1 MVAQAVTEAAIDIG
15 TNSTRLLV
23 VEGESEMRETVVTGL
38 GRGIAHSS
46 RISSRAISETIAV
59 LERFRQTMDRAGVGS
74 WRAVATSATR
84 DAANRDDFLVA
95 AAAALRGPVDVI
107 SGREEAALSY
117 RGATAGMVEVGGVVV
132 IDIGGGS
139 TEVISAEGALSVDVG
154 SVRLTDL
161 CLPSRPASR
170 EALDDGFSYTRRVL
184 SPVPRLGSRG
194 IGVAG
199 TWTSIGGLE
208 AGDAADV
215 HGLTLDRATVDRWV
229 VTLGGLTVE
238 ETRRLGGLDPDRAPV
253 ILAGAVVAA
262 AVMDHLGLGSV
273 VVSERDLLDGVV
285 ATLQD

>member
-1 MVAQAVTEAAIDIG
+1 MVSQAVTEAAIDIG

-23 VEGESEMRETVVTGL
+23 VDGESEMREAVVTGL

-46 RISSRAISETIAV
+46 RISSSAISNTITV
-59 LERFRQTMDRAGVGS
+59 LEGFRQMMDRAGVES

-84 DAANRDDFLVA
+84 DATNRDDFMGA

-107 SGREEAALSY
+107 SGQEEAALSY
-117 RGATAGMVEVGGVVV
+117 RGATSGMAEVGGVVV

-139 TEVISAEGALSVDVG
+139 TEVISADGAFSVDVG

-170 EALDDGFSYTRRVL
+170 EELDDGFSHTRQVL

-199 TWTSIGGLE
+199 TWTSLGGLE
-208 AGDAADV
+208 TGEADDV
-215 HGLTLDRATVDRWV
+215 HGLTLDRATVERWV
-229 VTLGGLTVE
+229 VALGGLTIE
-238 ETRRLGGLDPDRAPV
+238 ETRILGGLDPDRAPV

-273 VVSERDLLDGVV
+273 SVSERDLLDGVV
-285 ATLQD
+285 ATLRD